1 MIYLKLVTESL
12 IFAWEALKANVL
24 RTVLSLLGV
33 TVGIFAIIT
42 VFTVV
47 DSLER
52 SIRDSL
58 SFLGD
63 QVIRVEKWPWI
74 FEENYPWWKYYKRPQ
89 PTRAEFQFLQDNIT
103 LASGLT
109 IFADRGNAL
118 IQHKSSSIDDIQL
131 SGVSFEYNK
140 VYDTP
145 LAYGRYFSP
154 REIDQARNVALI
166 GQEVKEALFPYASPL
181 GKEIKIRELKFVV
194 VGVFEEQGENF
205 IDTPSLDTSCLIPYG
220 SFLKMYASGR
230 RRGISSNIALKG
242 YAQDEG
248 LKELENEVIGLMR
261 SRRGLRPLQEDDFA
275 INRPEAFADVVSN
288 IFDVIGI
295 AGWIIGSFS
304 ILVGGFGIAN
314 IMFVSV
320 RERTSI
326 IGIQKSLG
334 AKNYFILFQFLF
346 ESIFLS
352 LIGGLTG
359 LVLVYFIS
367 FIQLGSLDLVLSLKN
382 IILGITVSCLV
393 GIVSGLVPAISA
405 SRMDPVEAIR
415 S

>member
-1 MIYLKLVTESL
+1 MIYLKLVAESL

-74 FEENYPWWKYYKRPQ
+74 FEDNYPWWKYYKRPQ
-89 PTRAEFQFLQDNIT
+89 PTRTEFQFLQDNIT

-118 IQHKSSSIDDIQL
+118 IQHESSSINDVQL
-131 SGVSFEYNK
+131 TGVSYEYNQ

-154 REIDQARNVALI
+154 REIDLARNVALI
-166 GQEVKEALFPYASPL
+166 GQEIKEALFPFTNPL
-181 GKEIKIRELKFVV
+181 GKEIKIRGLKFVV

-205 IDTPSLDTSCLIPYG
+205 IDTPSLDATCLIPYG

-230 RRGISSNIALKG
+230 RSGVGSTIALKG
-242 YAQDEG
+242 YPEDEG

-261 SRRGLRPLQEDDFA
+261 SRRGLRPLEEDDFA

-352 LIGGLTG
+352 LFGGLAG
-359 LVLVYFIS
+359 LVLVYLIS
-367 FIQLGSLDLVLSLKN
+367 FIQLGSLDLVLTVKN
-382 IILGITVSCLV
+382 IILGISVSCLV
-393 GIVSGLVPAISA
+393 GVISGLLPAISA

>member
-1 MIYLKLVTESL
+1 MLFPKLVAESL
-12 IFAWEALKANVL
+12 VFAWQALRANIL

-33 TVGIFAIIT
+33 TVGIFAIIS

-63 QVIRVEKWPWI
+63 QVIRVDKWPWI
-74 FEENYPWWKYYKRPQ
+74 FEENYPWWKYYNRPY
-89 PTRAEFQFLQDNIT
+89 PTQAEFQFLRDNT
-103 LASGLT
+103 TMASGLT
-109 IFADRGNAL
+109 IFAEKGSAL
-118 IQHKSSSIDDIQL
+118 LQHESSSVGDVQL
-131 SGVSFEYNK
+131 IGVSYEYNR
-140 VYDTP
+140 VFETP
-145 LAYGRYFSP
+145 LDYGRYFSR
-154 REIDQARNVALI
+154 REIALARNVALI
-166 GQEVKEALFPYASPL
+166 GSEVAASLFPFSSPI
-181 GKEIKIRELKFVV
+181 GKEIKIKGLKYVV
-194 VGVFEEQGENF
+194 IGVFEAQGENF
-205 IDTPSLDTSCLIPYG
+205 IDTPSLDDTCLIPYS
-220 SFLKMYASGR
+220 SFLKLYAS
-230 RRGISSNIALKG
+230 RGTFGVGSTIALKG
-242 YAQDEG
+242 YPEDEG
-248 LKELENEVIGLMR
+248 LQELEQEVIGLMR
-261 SRRGLRPLQEDDFA
+261 SRRGLRPLEGEDFA

-320 RERTSI
+320 RERTPI

-352 LIGGLTG
+352 MIGGLAG
-359 LVLVYFIS
+359 LLLVYLLS
-367 FIQLGSLDLVLSLKN
+367 FLQIGSLELMLSVKN
-382 IILGITVSCLV
+382 IILGLGVSVGV
-393 GIVSGLVPAISA
+393 GIVSGLVPAIIA
-405 SRMDPVEAIR
+405 SRMNPVEAIR
-415 S
+415 A